1 VLLKPAAE
9 GTGVIAGGGVRAVL
23 ELAGIRDILSKSLG
37 SSNPLNL
44 VTAAVD
50 GLKQL
55 RTPQEVATL
64 RGKRVGEML
73 SSGAKVTEDLEEVE
87 VIEVIEVVEELA

>member
-1 VLLKPAAE
+1 
-9 GTGVIAGGGVRAVL
+9 VRAVL
-23 ELAGIRDILSKSLG
+23 ELAGIHDILSKSLG

-55 RTPQEVATL
+55 RTPAEVAEL
-64 RGKRVGEML
+64 RGKRIGEML
-73 SSGAKVTEDLEEVE
+73 GVAPKAAPVAEDGA
-87 VIEVIEVVEELA
+87 

>member
-1 VLLKPAAE
+1 M
-9 GTGVIAGGGVRAVL
+9 L
-23 ELAGIRDILSKSLG
+23 ELAGIHDILSKSLG
-37 SSNPLNL
+37 SSNPQNL

-55 RTPQEVATL
+55 RTPKEVAEL

-73 SSGAKVTEDLEEVE
+73 GSTPKAAAVAED
-87 VIEVIEVVEELA
+87 AA